1 VGFIK
6 FLMRFYA
13 YLFHGLF
20 ALFLLGI
27 SLVPLLSG
35 THNLQLEMLPGEG
48 ATLTF
53 TLMAIGILGL
63 IVVLMALL
71 GKAQAPLLVWS
82 VLVLLGLL
90 WGYFWRP
97 YRWEGPDAFRS
108 TLLLIL
114 GAALAIVGS
123 WWATQRRQVRR
134 Y

>member
-1 VGFIK
+1 MGVIK
-6 FLMRFYA
+6 FFMRFYA
-13 YLFHGLF
+13 YLFHGIL

-35 THNLQLEMLPGEG
+35 THNLQLDMLPGEG

-53 TLMAIGILGL
+53 TLMAVGVLGVL
-63 IVVLMALL
+63 VVLAALL
-71 GKAQAPLLVWS
+71 GKAQAPLFVWS
-82 VLVLLGLL
+82 VLVFLAML

-97 YRWEGPDAFRS
+97 YRWEGPDAFRD

-114 GAALAIVGS
+114 GAILAMLGA
-123 WWATQRRQVRR
+123 WFAMQRRSARR